1 MIFKLNEIKNNT
13 YSTKET
19 ITYFIVGYYNTKSND
34 TKTIIKSIINQMIKI
49 PQNEIL
55 DKSFCGFLNIY
66 GKDIKLTYNQI
77 LGYFYIVCDSLLKLN
92 KKVVEFEIIEIF
104 NGILNIYPPK
114 YVENIANTNKL
125 TELQL
130 YDY

>member
-55 DKSFCGFLNIY
+55 NKSFCGFLNIY
-66 GKDIKLTYNQI
+66 GKDMLKIPM
-77 LGYFYIVCDSLLKLN
+77 LGYLQDFLATQGGWIICILFPCLGVISYDIVKLAKGI
-92 KKVVEFEIIEIF
+92 KKRKKIKVI
-104 NGILNIYPPK
+104 K
-114 YVENIANTNKL
+114 
-125 TELQL
+125 
-130 YDY
+130 